1 MHVIY
6 IQNNRFTILFNLGM
20 GYWIREMNNIPF
32 NLGMGYWIRVMN
44 IPFNLYIGMGYWI
57 LVMNNI
63 PFYQKSIKNCR

>member
-1 MHVIY
+1 
-6 IQNNRFTILFNLGM
+6 M